1 MKKKTTKRKDQ
12 FRKSYP
18 EDFKSQA
25 IDLAK
30 ELGLRK
36 AVEKLGMPGI
46 QTLAKWVR
54 HERKMT
60 EDAEYRSTEELK
72 KELKSVKK
80 QLAEEQK
87 TVAILKDAA
96 AFFCRENV
104 K

>member
-1 MKKKTTKRKDQ
+1 MKKKTSKKNAQ
-12 FRKSYP
+12 LRKSYP
-18 EDFKSQA
+18 EDFKKQA
-25 IDLAK
+25 IDLAN
-30 ELGLRK
+30 ELGINK

-54 HERKMT
+54 HERKMA